1 MMLKNKLLLS
11 ASLLLCANLSH
22 AQFGDILRGIKDA
35 AKKQQQQGST
45 QPVTTEAT
53 GAPPTVAPSAPATP
67 AAPATES
74 TPATAAQAASP
85 SSQFVQGQV
94 GSSSDLNGAR
104 FGPTAKPYEQRR
116 SGNIAWIHTENTV
129 LVTSRKPRNLQDAQ
143 AAAITEVK
151 DGDPLWLYIK
161 TARPLNEYLR
171 NDPDSRVP
179 EKERTYEINV
189 IMETPIAHGGSGAFS
204 RNQMAYPV
212 TAQEMRGTELSIAM
226 SPRGVKADS
235 GTMSRPVS
243 DRIYREAYIFMKTF
257 GHSETRRGVYPLA
270 FYVEDNM
277 RPTAGLDRSGVPQF
291 IGVAEFT
298 VNVPD
303 GLSKYKKLQEL
314 AFDCSSKVKTSTNLG
329 PGCVL
334 Q

>member
-1 MMLKNKLLLS
+1 MLFKKKLLLS
-11 ASLLLCANLSH
+11 ASLLLCASLSH

-35 AKKQQQQGST
+35 AKKQQQQGNS
-45 QPVTTEAT
+45 QPAPTEAS
-53 GAPPTVAPSAPATP
+53 G
-67 AAPATES
+67 AAPAVPQAPTAPAAES
-74 TPATAAQAASP
+74 AAAPTAQVASP
-85 SSQFVQGQV
+85 SSKFVQGQV

-104 FGPTAKPYEQRR
+104 FGPTATPYEQTRTGR
-116 SGNIAWIHTENTV
+116 TAWIHTENTV

-161 TARPLNEYLR
+161 TARPLNEYLY
-171 NDPDSRVP
+171 NDPDSRQP
-179 EKERTYEINV
+179 EKERTYEIKI
-189 IMETPIAHGGSGAFS
+189 IMETPMVHGGSGAFS
-204 RNQMAYPV
+204 NNQMAYPV

-226 SPRGVKADS
+226 SPKGVKADS

-243 DRIYREAYIFMKTF
+243 ERIYRDAYIFMKTF
-257 GHSETRRGVYPLA
+257 GHNATKRGVYPLA

-277 RPTAGLDRSGVPQF
+277 RPTAGIGRSAVPQF

-298 VNVPD
+298 VNVAD

-314 AFDCSSKVKTSTNLG
+314 AFSCDDKAKTSTNLG